1 MMRGLVIA
9 LMMGATAASA
19 FNLETSLRPVARP
32 ETAGAELVATEALA
46 SSLRPK
52 ARPNDDHAAMVL
64 AAIQASPPK
73 KLTDEER
80 AAALAAATNPEPAKA
95 EEPKAVVTVEDK
107 AEPEAEPVLVASA
120 GAFILPNALRPQPR
134 PKGITQKAILR
145 REQQIRGSVCGDPEI
160 QGTDAGVI
168 LASTAGCGVEDA
180 VKVKSIAGIPLSQVA
195 TIDCATAKALKKWVV
210 NGLVPA
216 VGSTGGGLSKIDIM
230 GSYTCRPR
238 NNQAGQKISEHG
250 KGRAVDIGGITL
262 RDGTKISV
270 LKDWTKQ
277 KQGKILKAAYS
288 KACGTFGTTLGPNA
302 NRFHQDHFHF
312 DTARYRNGAY
322 CK

>member
-1 MMRGLVIA
+1 MMRGLVFA

-32 ETAGAELVATEALA
+32 EKAGTTLVATEALA

-52 ARPNDDHAAMVL
+52 ARPNDDHAAQVL
-64 AAIQASPPK
+64 AAIQAEPPK
-73 KLTDEER
+73 KLTEEER
-80 AAALAAATNPEPAKA
+80 AAALAAPTEAAKEPVTEAAIAKETEAKA
-95 EEPKAVVTVEDK
+95 EPIV
-107 AEPEAEPVLVASA
+107 VAST
-120 GAFILPNALRPQPR
+120 AFILPNALRPQTR

-160 QGTDAGVI
+160 QGEEAGVI

-180 VKVKSIAGIPLSQVA
+180 VKVKSVAGVALSERA
-195 TIDCATAKALKKWVV
+195 TMDCATAKALKKWVV
-210 NGLVPA
+210 NGLNPA
-216 VGSTGGGLSKIDIM
+216 VGSTGGGVAKINIM
-230 GSYTCRPR
+230 GHYVCRPR
-238 NNQAGQKISEHG
+238 NNQSGQKISEHG

-262 RDGTKISV
+262 RDGSKITV
-270 LKDWTKQ
+270 LNDWSKQ

-302 NRFHQDHFHF
+302 NRFHRDHFHF